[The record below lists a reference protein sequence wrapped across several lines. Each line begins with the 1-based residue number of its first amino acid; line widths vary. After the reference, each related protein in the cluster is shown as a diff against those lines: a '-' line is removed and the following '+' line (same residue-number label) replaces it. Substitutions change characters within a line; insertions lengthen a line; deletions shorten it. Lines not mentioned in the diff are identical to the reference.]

1 MAATTARAE
10 PYTLLALDTQAPSYK
25 WIVAAIVLLAGGTQ
39 TFAGNS
45 VNLAIPRLM
54 AAFGTDL
61 ATTQWVTTGF
71 LIARTLVI
79 PILGWLGSVMG
90 NRNLFVAVMVG
101 FVLSSIGCGLS
112 TSLPMLVVFR
122 LMQGIVLGPME
133 GLTAVI
139 LIQAFP
145 PRQRGMALG
154 LRTVGWSAG
163 HIVSFTLGGYFLEQ
177 LSWRLIFFMGLPTG
191 IISIILGLLM
201 LPQQEESRGVP
212 VDYTGL
218 TLLGGFLIPLLL
230 AISLARD
237 SNTEMSTVVLLGL
250 GAATGG
256 VLFVV
261 WELWTDFPAVT
272 LRLFRIRAFRY
283 ICATAF
289 LNMIGLFGAQF
300 MVPIF
305 LQQVMGFTPLQAGLI
320 IVPALILSGLS
331 GVVSGRLN
339 DVISPALM
347 AIVAFA
353 ALTGVFF
360 GFTSFTALTTA
371 GVLVGYII
379 FYRIF
384 MFSTITSLTALNV
397 QVMPPGQVR
406 MGQGLMGVVRNI
418 GSSLGVTVTSVLFE
432 RRRVTHQLRAYDAYN
447 ETSAMH
453 GTTLDEVKRYLHQS
467 GIVGG
472 DANRA
477 ALRTIKRQIDIEAI
491 AAAFRDSFMMI
502 SIAFLLASLPMLW
515 ISVRRLAS
523 SPSRAP

>member
-1 MAATTARAE
+1 MASHGFPRVEGRGTT
-10 PYTLLALDTQAPSYK
+10 LK
-25 WIVAAIVLLAGGTQ
+25 K
-39 TFAGNS
+39 
-45 VNLAIPRLM
+45 
-54 AAFGTDL
+54 
-61 ATTQWVTTGF
+61 
-71 LIARTLVI
+71 
-79 PILGWLGSVMG
+79 
-90 NRNLFVAVMVG
+90 
-101 FVLSSIGCGLS
+101 
-112 TSLPMLVVFR
+112 
-122 LMQGIVLGPME
+122 
-133 GLTAVI
+133 
-139 LIQAFP
+139 
-145 PRQRGMALG
+145 RG
-154 LRTVGWSAG
+154 
-163 HIVSFTLGGYFLEQ
+163 
-177 LSWRLIFFMGLPTG
+177 GLPTG
-191 IISIILGLLM
+191 IISIILSLLM
-201 LPQQEESRGVP
+201 LPQQRESHGEP

-218 TLLGGFLIPLLL
+218 TLLGGFLVPLLL
-230 AISLARD
+230 AINLARD
-237 SNTEMSTVVLLGL
+237 SNTAVSTVVLLGL

-331 GVVSGRLN
+331 GVISGRLN
-339 DVISPALM
+339 DMISPALM
-347 AIVAFA
+347 AIVGLA

-371 GVLVGYII
+371 GVSVGYII
-379 FYRIF
+379 FYRIC
-384 MFSTITSLTALNV
+384 MFSTVTSLTALNV
-397 QVMPPGQVR
+397 QVMPPEQIR

-432 RRRVTHQLRAYDAYN
+432 RRRVTHQLHAYDAYN
-447 ETSAMH
+447 ETSAIH
-453 GTTLDEVKRYLHQS
+453 GATLDEVKRYLHQS

-477 ALRTIKRQIDIEAI
+477 ALRTIKQQIDIEAI

-502 SIAFLLASLPMLW
+502 SIAFLLASLPMVC

-523 SPSRAP
+523 SPRQTR